1 MVVDVMNLKAY
12 IRPADWVLIAFLLV
26 TAVLS
31 FFLIPRW
38 LMSGATEVE
47 ILAGDRLVGRYP
59 LNHDQRIEVPG
70 PLGVSE
76 IVIEGGH
83 VRFQS
88 SPCPHK
94 TCKAMGNLGTEGG
107 ILVCL
112 PNEIVVRVGN
122 GQPDGLDAVSR

>member
-1 MVVDVMNLKAY
+1 MDIKKY
-12 IRPADWVLIAFLLV
+12 IRPADWILIAFLLV

-38 LMSGATEVE
+38 LMSGATDVE
-47 ILAGDRLVGRYP
+47 ILSRDKILRRYP
-59 LNHDQRIEVPG
+59 LNKDRRVEVPG
-70 PLGVSE
+70 PLGTSE
-76 IVIEGGH
+76 VKIKEGR
-83 VRFQS
+83 VRIQS

-94 TCKAMGNLGTEGG
+94 TCMTMGDIGTEGG

>member
-1 MVVDVMNLKAY
+1 MDVRQY
-12 IRPADWVLIAFLLV
+12 IRPGDWVLIAFLLV
-26 TAVLS
+26 TAVSS

-38 LMSGATEVE
+38 LMSGATDVE
-47 ILAGDRLVGRYP
+47 ILSRDKILRRYP
-59 LNHDQRIEVPG
+59 LNKNRRVEVPG
-70 PLGVSE
+70 PLGISE
-76 IVIEGGH
+76 VTIKEGR
-83 VRFQS
+83 VRLQS

-94 TCKAMGNLGTEGG
+94 TCMAMGDIGTEGG

>member
-1 MVVDVMNLKAY
+1 MDVRAY
-12 IRPADWVLIAFLLV
+12 IRPADWVLIVFLLV

-31 FFLIPRW
+31 FVFIPRW
-38 LMSGATEVE
+38 LMSGATDVE
-47 ILAGDRLVGRYP
+47 IISQDKIPRKYP
-59 LNHDQRIEVPG
+59 LNEDRRVEVPG
-70 PLGVSE
+70 PLGTTEVS
-76 IVIEGGH
+76 IKAGR
-83 VRFQS
+83 VRILS

-94 TCKAMGNLGTEGG
+94 TCMAMGEIGTEGG

>member
-1 MVVDVMNLKAY
+1 MDVREY
-12 IRPADWVLIAFLLV
+12 IRPGDWVLIAFLLA

-31 FFLIPRW
+31 FFLVPRW
-38 LMSGATEVE
+38 LMSGATDVE
-47 ILAGDRLVGRYP
+47 ILSRDKSLRRYP
-59 LNHDQRIEVPG
+59 LNKDRQVAVPG
-70 PLGVSE
+70 PLGISE
-76 IVIEGGH
+76 VTIKEGR
-83 VRFQS
+83 VRIQS

-94 TCKAMGNLGTEGG
+94 TCMAMGDIGKEGG

>member
-1 MVVDVMNLKAY
+1 MDVRQY
-12 IRPADWVLIAFLLV
+12 IRPGDWVLIALLLV
-26 TAVLS
+26 TAVSS

-38 LMSGATEVE
+38 LMSAATDVE
-47 ILAGDRLVGRYP
+47 ILSRDKILSRYP
-59 LNHDQRIEVPG
+59 LNKDRRVEVPG
-70 PLGVSE
+70 PLGASE
-76 IVIEGGH
+76 VIIKEGR
-83 VRFQS
+83 VRIKS

-94 TCKAMGNLGTEGG
+94 TCMAMGDIGTEGG

>member
-1 MVVDVMNLKAY
+1 MRQY

-38 LMSGATEVE
+38 LMSGATDVE
-47 ILAGDRLVGRYP
+47 ILSRDKILRRYP
-59 LNHDQRIEVPG
+59 LNEDRRVEVPG
-70 PLGVSE
+70 PLGISE
-76 IVIEGGH
+76 VTIKGGR
-83 VRFQS
+83 VRIQS

-94 TCKAMGNLGTEGG
+94 TCMAMGDVGTEGG

-112 PNEIVVRVGN
+112 PNEIVVSVGN

>member
-1 MVVDVMNLKAY
+1 MDVRHY
-12 IRPADWVLIAFLLV
+12 IRPGDWVLIAFLLV

-38 LMSGATEVE
+38 LMSGATDVE
-47 ILAGDRLVGRYP
+47 ILSRDKVLGRYP
-59 LNHDQRIEVPG
+59 LNKNQRVEVPG
-70 PLGVSE
+70 PFGISE
-76 IVIEGGH
+76 VTIKEGR
-83 VRFQS
+83 VRIQS

-94 TCKAMGNLGTEGG
+94 TCMAMGDIGTEGG